1 MSGLDFIEDIRI
13 AQFWRKHLGE
23 VEYVTLYNPDDL
35 RRWYVALET
44 RGPQEI
50 RDYLIERTGRHP
62 MGEVTGIVARAP
74 HPPRKIIDLWL
85 DSHDKVDARPYWLAF
100 AGFLVLAY
108 YTMTNLSGMLHL
120 PSQTPVQLSPPIV
133 GGRPPTVG
141 QSALPGVGS
150 TLPANLPAPASVA
163 SPPTGS
169 INGQR
174 H

>member
-13 AQFWRKHLGE
+13 AQFWRKQLGE
-23 VEYVTLYNPDDL
+23 IEYVTLYNPDDL
-35 RRWYVALET
+35 KRWYVALET

-62 MGEVTGIVARAP
+62 MGEVTGIVALAP

-85 DSHDKVDARPYWLAF
+85 DSYNKADTRPYWIAF
-100 AGFLVLAY
+100 AGFIILAY
-108 YTMTNLSGMLHL
+108 YTMTNLAGVQNLH
-120 PSQTPVQLSPPIV
+120 SRTPLQLNPPIV
-133 GGRPPTVG
+133 GGPPPQVG
-141 QSALPGVGS
+141 QTPLPGVGS
-150 TLPANLPAPASVA
+150 TQPANLPAPASVA